1 MREVNKI
8 AESLFEKI
16 RDRFEDVSLGNENAK
31 ATSDPEKAR
40 FFNFDYV
47 VDGENHGNITMSL
60 IDETSLKVYF
70 SKNITDGLSEHE
82 KKHWYHFLRELREF
96 AKRNLLSFE
105 PRDITRSTL
114 KHRDIAQ
121 QSKADATYDKDEVIG
136 ESKLYGTSKS
146 SYQKFGPA
154 RIIVRHSAPVVDEMT
169 GARSRHINSIYVEN
183 SEGERFKMPFKSL
196 TGARAMARHVS
207 AGGTPHDD
215 LGKHI
220 CEMAME
226 CTKLKPF
233 MNNVRRR
240 TFEDSETQSMVEA
253 AFEYHGLLNNTLKRM
268 SGKKGYT
275 RCKEQFVATSTSY
288 IPEDEANLDE
298 MKERFIKRVFNEKM
312 TDALPLVY
320 KAYDMK
326 KNNKFTEQF
335 ESWANNIAEG
345 SWALPK
351 TPDDQDKLIEL
362 LSQELPVG
370 VDAQNATNALY
381 SIFGDDILFD
391 KLGEL
396 AAVDPKADARDTV
409 MDRLQDLNP
418 TMYQAILDELGDP
431 DKPAEPGEEQEIN
444 EGAMGEL
451 HAELSDKYNELAP
464 KIEKYKDAAGAE
476 HLYKELAAIAKQHGA
491 SEEFARMCRGA
502 RNSAHADYDTN
513 PGGFENWFW
522 YLGLGDAVDEGNTYG
537 SGDGGMDGVVYE
549 ERDIDD
555 NEQVCVYCGTP
566 RGDKFGCCDENHW
579 ETKKEFDNNMNE
591 DKEECKYCGGDCPND
606 EEHACDG
613 YLGDIDDL
621 YKDQVKEDEE
631 DDGGFEAIQSAII
644 RRIAHNHHELLKKL
658 GPDGVLEAAREIAE
672 FAAPVEEIGSSDVSG
687 WVRQIER
694 DAGIEQE
701 HSDLHEAFE
710 RALNEA
716 AINVGDIIRDRTQPE
731 ISGKVVG
738 DMEENYTIQVDGEIY
753 HIKKLNAEV
762 IKKFNAPNLEE
773 TDSRFMAYLKPLVGQ
788 QVYIPAEGTTG
799 TVVGPSPNPNLPTGI
814 QVKLANGQLIT
825 TAPGLFK
832 AAKPGLVQQA
842 IDKLNALTGKIAP
855 VPTAAKP
862 YGKVPGSMDNLYKQD
877 WSNVH
882 EDIKKLAGLK

>member
-16 RDRFEDVSLGNENAK
+16 RDRFEDVSLGDENAK

-82 KKHWYHFLRELREF
+82 KKHWYKFLRELREF

-154 RIIVRHSAPVVDEMT
+154 RIIVRHKAPVVDEMT

-351 TPDDQDKLIEL
+351 TSDDQDKLIEL

-431 DKPAEPGEEQEIN
+431 DKPAEPGEEQEID

-476 HLYKELAAIAKQHGA
+476 HLYKELAAIARQHGA
-491 SEEFARMCRGA
+491 SEEFDRMCRGA

-549 ERDIDD
+549 
-555 NEQVCVYCGTP
+555 
-566 RGDKFGCCDENHW
+566 
-579 ETKKEFDNNMNE
+579 
-591 DKEECKYCGGDCPND
+591 DKEECRYCGGDCPND

-644 RRIAHNHHELLKKL
+644 RRIAHSHHELLKKL

-672 FAAPVEEIGSSDVSG
+672 FAAPVEEIGSSDISS
-687 WVRQIER
+687 WVRMIER

-710 RALNEA
+710 QALNEDVV
-716 AINVGDIIRDRTQPE
+716 NVGDIIRNRAQPE
-731 ISGKVVG
+731 ISGKVLRDEG
-738 DMEENYTIQVDGEIY
+738 ENYIIQVDGEIY
-753 HIKKLNAEV
+753 HIEKVNAEV
-762 IKKFNAPNLEE
+762 VKKFNAPNLEE
-773 TDSRFMAYLKPLVGQ
+773 TDSRFMAWLKPLIGKE
-788 QVYIPAEGTTG
+788 VYIPAEGTMATIL
-799 TVVGPSPNPNLPTGI
+799 GPSPNTKLPTAI
-814 QVKLANGQLIT
+814 QAKLKNGQVVT

-832 AAKPGLVQQA
+832 DTKPGPLQQW
-842 IDKLNALTGKIAP
+842 IDKGKALTGFVQT
-855 VPTAAKP
+855 VPSVAQS
-862 YGKVPGSMDNLYKQD
+862 YGKVPGPMDNLYKQD
-877 WSNVH
+877 WSSVK
-882 EDIKKLAGLK
+882 EDMKKLAGLK